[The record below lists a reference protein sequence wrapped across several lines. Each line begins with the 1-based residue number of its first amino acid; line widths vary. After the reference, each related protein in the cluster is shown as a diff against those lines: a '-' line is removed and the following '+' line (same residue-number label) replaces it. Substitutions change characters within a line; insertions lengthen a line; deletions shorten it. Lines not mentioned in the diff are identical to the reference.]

1 MLDAAKSIR
10 RQALIATNPIQRR
23 DWLILAL
30 IVLVA
35 AITRMGD
42 LGRVADY
49 GYDQATLS
57 TLALD
62 FVSGKGVPVVGVE
75 SSAGVPNS
83 PVTAYALALPFTLTD
98 NPQLVSLAIAAFNVL
113 GVGLLWLI
121 AHRYFSPRAAWIAGL
136 AYALHPHAIFYSRS
150 IWAQDYHTPILLI
163 GLLLALDGFLER
175 HRWTQLLALPVL
187 VIGMQ
192 IHYAAWVMLLP
203 FVWIVWRGRRQ
214 LAWPALI
221 GSVVIAALTLVP
233 FALGLAASPSGGASA
248 MIAHLS
254 DLTLRNKA
262 LLYMARLATGLG
274 GPWVGSELVGE
285 YAVVLAVPTVIAAL
299 WLIVGG
305 LVIVGLLTTWRR
317 FGGFRSVLLALWA
330 VIPFLIFVPNW
341 TGVYP
346 HYFVPM
352 LPALSLLVGVGA
364 DGLIAALPKPAR
376 VPVAAAIVAVL
387 LTQGATFL
395 LFLHE
400 ADTTNTPLYP
410 TPIHYLLD
418 VRDALRGERD
428 VVISGGVSKSSGY
441 DIWHALLYRSAT
453 CVRELVIAS
462 GGIALFPAHPFAVI
476 SPPGAL
482 APAAGDLYD
491 AAPARTIALRPG
503 EGDYTIRHFDAAPD
517 WTHWNNGRILET
529 YPVEFD
535 NGVTLGGFRVE
546 DNTVSLLWT
555 LPAAADHDYQYFVHF
570 LDAAGEKVG
579 QQDASFYPS
588 NYWCVGDRVITWIHT
603 QIPADTTT
611 LRVGLY
617 AREGDQ
623 FINAD
628 VVDHT
633 RNSSGPWAE
642 ISLGN

>member
-1 MLDAAKSIR
+1 MPRPLLAAS
-10 RQALIATNPIQRR
+10 PIHRR
-23 DWLILAL
+23 DGIVLVVIL
-30 IVLVA
+30 LVA

-42 LGRVADY
+42 LGRVTDY

-62 FVSGKGVPVVGVE
+62 FVSGKNVPVVGVE

-83 PVTAYALALPFTLTD
+83 PVTAYVLALPFALTD
-98 NPQLVSLAIAAFNVL
+98 NPQLVALAIAAFNVV
-113 GVGLLWLI
+113 GVGLLWLL
-121 AHRYFSPRAAWIAGL
+121 AHRYFSPRVAWIAGL

-150 IWAQDYHTPILLI
+150 IWAQDTHTPLLLA
-163 GLLLALDGFLER
+163 GLLLSLYGYVER
-175 HRWTQLLALPVL
+175 RRWAQLLALPVL

-203 FVWIVWRGRRQ
+203 FGWIVLRSWRRIW
-214 LAWPALI
+214 WPALI
-221 GSVVIAALTLVP
+221 GSVILAALTLMP
-233 FALGLAASPSGGASA
+233 FALGLAANPSGGASA

-254 DLTLRNKA
+254 DLILRNKA
-262 LLYMARLATGLG
+262 LLYLARLATGLG

-285 YAVVLAVPTVIAAL
+285 YDVVLLFPTMIAAL

-305 LVIVGLLTTWRR
+305 LVIAGLAVTWRR
-317 FGGFRSVLLALWA
+317 FGVFRSVLLVLWA
-330 VIPFLIFVPNW
+330 IAPFLIFVPNW

-352 LPALSLLVGVGA
+352 LPALSLLVGIGA
-364 DGLIAALPKPAR
+364 DGLLGALPKPAR

-410 TPIHYLLD
+410 TPIHHLLD
-418 VRDALRGERD
+418 VRDALRTERD

-491 AAPARTIALRPG
+491 DAPAQTIALRPG
-503 EGDYTIRHFDAAPD
+503 EGAYTLRHFDTAPA
-517 WTHWNNGRILET
+517 WNGPALT
-529 YPVEFD
+529 DVPPVRFD
-535 NGVTLGGFRVE
+535 NGVSLTGYRLGG
-546 DNTVSLLWT
+546 DSAYLSWT
-555 LPAAADHDYQYFVHF
+555 LPAAIDHDYQYFVHF
-570 LDAAGEKVG
+570 LDATGEKIG

-588 NYWCVGDRVITWIHT
+588 TYWCAGDRVVTWIGAT
-603 QIPADTTT
+603 APVNTAT
-611 LRVGLY
+611 LRVGMY
-617 AREGDQ
+617 IHEGDT
-623 FINAD
+623 FTNAN
-628 VVDHT
+628 VVDAAG
-633 RNSSGPWAE
+633 NALGPWADVALP
-642 ISLGN
+642 SP